1 MRRSIGACVLA
12 AAVLLAIVPA
22 SAGERKVPART
33 RGSSG
38 QDRSTSLLSAPALW
52 DYVPEEI
59 LVTFEPQVARATR
72 SAALARSVAGA
83 EFNSKVTPTV
93 TVVEVPAG
101 TNVPAA
107 AKRLRRDPTVA
118 WAEPN
123 WYRQLLATPND
134 PELQWSITGATG
146 VTSAWDHESGDPST
160 VIAIIDTGVDADHPD
175 LVGNLWTNPG
185 EAPNGV
191 DDDGNGKKDDIYGW
205 DFVQNDSTPQDL
217 LDPPD
222 VLGHGTHVAGIA
234 AAEWN
239 NSQGGAGVCPEC
251 SLMILRAG
259 TQGAGFASG
268 DIVAAIRY
276 AADNGADVINLSI
289 GGPQWGKAERNALK
303 YAIGKG
309 SLIVAAAGNEDRNND
324 TIDYS
329 TVPIFGVPFGPSYP
343 ASYDLPGLISVAA
356 STPGDGYASFS
367 NVGRYSVD
375 LAAPGVD
382 IVSTVPT
389 SAYLEMSGTSM
400 SSPFVA
406 GLAGLLR
413 SANTSMTPVQ
423 MKNAILNGID
433 EPGLKSG
440 RSLTNGR
447 VNALAAL
454 DDPDLSNA
462 TPKHDG
468 VMSGAVS
475 IAYKKSGTV
484 SVPADHND
492 IYKKRLRKGKVYAA
506 LLKVPPSRDFDLFVW
521 KPGSQ
526 DTFPS
531 DYGCGGFSCF
541 LRAVSARGKGVDEY
555 VRFKATKSGV
565 YYFLV
570 NAFKGS
576 GKYTLLVGVPG

>member
-1 MRRSIGACVLA
+1 MRRSIGVCVLA

-22 SAGERKVPART
+22 SAGERKVPTTSQGR
-33 RGSSG
+33 SI
-38 QDRSTSLLSAPALW
+38 QDRSTSFLSGPAPG
-52 DYVPEEI
+52 DFVPGEV
-59 LVTFEPQVARATR
+59 LVTFERQVPRATR
-72 SAALARSVAGA
+72 SSAVALSVAGA
-83 EFNSKVTPTV
+83 ELDSTVTPTV
-93 TVVEVPAG
+93 AVVEVPAG
-101 TNVPAA
+101 TSVPAA
-107 AKRLRRDPTVA
+107 AARLRRDPTVA

-123 WYRQLLATPND
+123 WYRQSLADPND
-134 PELQWSITGATG
+134 PDLDLQWGLTMAN
-146 VTSAWDHESGDPST
+146 VTSAWDTEAGNEGT

-175 LVGNLWTNPG
+175 LVGNLWTNPDETPG
-185 EAPNGV
+185 NGL
-191 DDDGNGKKDDIYGW
+191 DDDNNGRKDDIYGW
-205 DFVQNDSTPQDL
+205 DFLKNAAE
-217 LDPPD
+217 PD
-222 VLGHGTHVAGIA
+222 DEDGHGTHVAGIA
-234 AAEWN
+234 AAGWN
-239 NSQGGAGVCPEC
+239 NNEGGSGVCPDC

-259 TQGAGFASG
+259 TGAAGFRSNHV
-268 DIVAAIRY
+268 VAAIRY
-276 AADNGADVINLSI
+276 AAENGADVINLSI

-356 STPGDGYASFS
+356 STQDDGYASFS

-382 IVSTVPT
+382 ILSTVPT
-389 SAYLEMSGTSM
+389 GAYLEMSGTSM

-413 SANTSMTPVQ
+413 SANASMTPVQ

-521 KPGSQ
+521 KPGTQ

-531 DYGCGGFSCF
+531 DYGARCGFSCF
-541 LRAVSARGKGVDEY
+541 LRTVSAKGKGADEY
-555 VRFKATKSGV
+555 VRFKATKAGV
-565 YYFLV
+565 YYFHV
-570 NAFKGS
+570 NAFKGN
-576 GKYTLLVGVPG
+576 GKYTLLVGVP

>member
-12 AAVLLAIVPA
+12 AAVLLSIVPA
-22 SAGERKVPART
+22 SAGERKVPARS
-33 RGSSG
+33 RGSSA
-38 QDRSTSLLSAPALW
+38 QDRSNSLLSAPALG
-52 DYVPEEI
+52 DFVPGEI

-72 SAALARSVAGA
+72 SSALTRSVAGA
-83 EFNSKVTPTV
+83 ELDAKLTPTV
-93 TVVEVPAG
+93 AVVEVSAG
-101 TNVPAA
+101 TNVRAA
-107 AKRLRRDPTVA
+107 AARLRRDPTVA

-123 WYRQLLATPND
+123 WYRQPLVLPND
-134 PELQWSITGATG
+134 PAIGLQWGLTKAN
-146 VTSAWDHESGDPST
+146 VTSAWNTEAGDEGT

-175 LVGNLWTNPG
+175 LSDNLWTNLGEIPG
-185 EAPNGV
+185 NEV
-191 DDDGNGKKDDIYGW
+191 DDDANGYEDDIYGW
-205 DFVQNDSTPQDL
+205 DFVQQDATPQDL
-217 LDPPD
+217 LNPPD
-222 VLGHGTHVAGIA
+222 DAGHGTHVAGIA
-234 AAEWN
+234 ASEWN
-239 NSQGGAGVCPEC
+239 NNQGGSGVCPEC

-259 TQGAGFASG
+259 TGAAGFPSSHV
-268 DIVAAIRY
+268 VAAIRY

-329 TVPIFGVPFGPSYP
+329 PGFPYGPSYP
-343 ASYDLPGLISVAA
+343 ASYDLPGVISVAA
-356 STPGDGYASFS
+356 STVGDGYAGFS

-375 LAAPGVD
+375 LAAPGAG
-382 IVSTVPT
+382 IYSTVPNDT
-389 SAYLEMSGTSM
+389 YATFNGTSM

-413 SANTSMTPVQ
+413 SAEPSMSPVQ

-433 EPGLKSG
+433 KGLKSG

-447 VNALAAL
+447 VNALDSISA
-454 DDPDLSNA
+454 PDTSNA

-475 IAYKKSGTV
+475 IGLKKSGKV

-506 LLKVPPSRDFDLFVW
+506 LLKVPASRDFDLFVW
-521 KPGSQ
+521 KPGTQ

-541 LRAVSARGKGVDEY
+541 LRGVSTNGKGADEY
-555 VRFKATKSGV
+555 VRFKATKAGV
-565 YYFLV
+565 YYFHV
-570 NAFKGS
+570 NAFKGG
-576 GKYTLLVGVPG
+576 GKYTLLVGVPA